1 MYEKLTCF
9 IDKFTKTE
17 SGKWVF
23 ETESDGTLKQMPWVH
38 YSQTIFDFTKE
49 VHLAA
54 DQHEELKHYRDILDK
69 NKKNSNISS
78 YDELTVLAMLL
89 SIVRSER
96 VCEGF
101 IKQAIEKGTVQKC
114 LNRLR
119 ELDEKT

>member
-9 IDKFTKTE
+9 DDKFTKTE

-23 ETESDGTLKQMPWVH
+23 ETDDGIQQMPWVH
-38 YSQTIFDFTKE
+38 YSQTIFDFIRE

-54 DQHEELKHYRDILDK
+54 DQHEELKHYRDILEK
-69 NKKNSNISS
+69 NKKNSDISS
-78 YDELTVLAMLL
+78 FDDLSVLAMLL

-96 VCEGF
+96 VCEGS

-119 ELDEKT
+119 ELDKKT